1 MALHDIA
8 RFISLIAIFISAIPF
23 LKTLYE
29 DYGKPDWRSCET
41 VDETEARKK
50 LEELI
55 KKYNVP
61 TELQKDLVAVTDKY
75 FVIQWYYDNYSDAVH
90 CFIYGRQPD
99 GTLGDRK
106 GTTWFE
112 RTGLA
117 VWETDGL
124 DRIRDDINALCD
136 LEVER
141 QRVMRDR
148 FL

>member
-1 MALHDIA
+1 MINW
-8 RFISLIAIFISAIPF
+8 F
-23 LKTLYE
+23 
-29 DYGKPDWRSCET
+29 
-41 VDETEARKK
+41 RKK
-50 LEELI
+50 KLIEKLI

-75 FVIQWYYDNYSDAVH
+75 FVIEWYYDNFNGSIR

-117 VWETDGL
+117 VWETDDL

-136 LEVER
+136 LEVEAEPGKR
-141 QRVMRDR
+141 RRRVMQERRRVMRDR
-148 FL
+148 SL

>member
-1 MALHDIA
+1 MINW
-8 RFISLIAIFISAIPF
+8 F
-23 LKTLYE
+23 
-29 DYGKPDWRSCET
+29 
-41 VDETEARKK
+41 RKK
-50 LEELI
+50 KLIKKLI

-75 FVIQWYYDNYSDAVH
+75 FVIEWFYDNYNDAVR

-112 RTGLA
+112 RTA
-117 VWETDGL
+117 FAAWETDGL
-124 DRIRDDINALCD
+124 DTMRDEINALCD
-136 LEVER
+136 LEVKAER
-141 QRVMRDR
+141 LKIRRRVMRDR